1 MGSQIAQQNV
11 LYLYDTLMLSDCA
24 EDKESNSKH
33 AGGSSGSNS
42 STLSK
47 STSKSNRKKGKG
59 SSQRENS
66 FAAKNIRSYPNIF
79 GDKNDKNLEN
89 ENGNEKDSETS
100 TASGSVGTDSNGSTF
115 SSRMYVL
122 PGKEG
127 EHSEESSVC
136 RVYLNSMTKIRL
148 TQLANAG
155 NYYAARRLAD
165 IMMEGEGGEES
176 SSEDKKGAAR

>member
-1 MGSQIAQQNV
+1 
-11 LYLYDTLMLSDCA
+11 
-24 EDKESNSKH
+24 
-33 AGGSSGSNS
+33 
-42 STLSK
+42 
-47 STSKSNRKKGKG
+47 
-59 SSQRENS
+59 
-66 FAAKNIRSYPNIF
+66 
-79 GDKNDKNLEN
+79 
-89 ENGNEKDSETS
+89 
-100 TASGSVGTDSNGSTF
+100 
-115 SSRMYVL
+115 MYVL

-127 EHSEESSVC
+127 EHSEESSGC